1 MAQRK
6 TKTTPQPLDAEW
18 LDTQLRTMGGNRSR
32 LAAKLGID
40 RSGMS
45 RMLKGERRLR
55 LDEVP
60 VIARYIELSPEVVLE
75 WAGLDVAGGA
85 AGGFEEM
92 KQSEFVRKSQY
103 TPIPKETNVKPKRHP
118 AWGALKGTTIVM
130 PGVDLTEPT
139 APEWGQ
145 LDE

>member
-6 TKTTPQPLDAEW
+6 TKTTPQPLNAEW
-18 LDTQLRTMGGNRSR
+18 LDTQLRAVGSNRSH
-32 LAAKLGID
+32 LAAELAID
-40 RSGMS
+40 RSGLS
-45 RMLKGERRLR
+45 RMLKRERRLR

-60 VIARYIELSPEVVLE
+60 VIARHIGLSSEVVLE
-75 WAGLDVAGGA
+75 WAGLGTAGGA
-85 AGGFEEM
+85 TGGLEEM

-103 TPIPKETNVKPKRHP
+103 SPLPKETTATPKRHP

-130 PGVDLTEPT
+130 PGVDLTKPT

-145 LDE
+145 LDD

>member
-1 MAQRK
+1 
-6 TKTTPQPLDAEW
+6 
-18 LDTQLRTMGGNRSR
+18 
-32 LAAKLGID
+32 
-40 RSGMS
+40 
-45 RMLKGERRLR
+45 MLKGERRLR

-103 TPIPKETNVKPKRHP
+103 TPIPKEMNVKPKRHP